1 MRVCRGACERDRS
14 FGSGWPATGL
24 LRGTVCAAFCDAVVL
39 AGSVGTEPSGALQV
53 SIQACRSPRQALT
66 LFMVKRR
73 THPKQARTSTQ
84 RVCRWQTQRRA
95 QGLSIERKPARKTL
109 DILAL
114 EKELT
119 DRQGYVVWI
128 HPRPQNRWKLS
139 VDKLDL
145 VQLDDVAGRLKGG
158 TLYSYRPAG

>member
-1 MRVCRGACERDRS
+1 
-14 FGSGWPATGL
+14 
-24 LRGTVCAAFCDAVVL
+24 
-39 AGSVGTEPSGALQV
+39 
-53 SIQACRSPRQALT
+53 
-66 LFMVKRR
+66 MVKRR

-158 TLYSYRPAG
+158 TLYSYRPAGPPC